1 MEEFDINNI
10 LNNPS
15 DIEALFNGSN
25 TNEPQVNDVATS
37 TTSTNSTTSTDNDEV
52 NEENSEDKNNL
63 ENNITESPKSIEEIF
78 GTESVGNEDNEN
90 KGKEPS
96 SSKEGTSPNN
106 KNFYSSIASA
116 LKEDGIFP
124 DIDDESLAKIKTPED
139 FAEMFEN
146 QVQAKLDEKQQRID
160 KALNYGVELTDI
172 QKFESTIDYLDKITD
187 DIISEESEQGENIRR
202 QMIYNDFINRGY
214 SKERAEREI
223 KKSFDSGSDIEDAKE
238 ALQSNKEFYKKS
250 YDKLVNEAK
259 LEAENAN
266 KQMKEDSEKLK
277 NSILNDSKVFGDL
290 QIDTTTRRKV
300 LDNIS
305 KPVYKDPN
313 TGKLLTAIQ
322 KYEAENKL
330 DFIKNVGLLY
340 TLTDGFKNLDSLVNS
355 KVKKE
360 TKKAMRE
367 LENTINNTSR
377 YSDGNLKFVS
387 GVSDDNESYIGNGFS
402 LDI

>member
-10 LNNPS
+10 LNNPL

-25 TNEPQVNDVATS
+25 TDEPQVNDVATS
-37 TTSTNSTTSTDNDEV
+37 TTSTTSTDNDGV
-52 NEENSEDKNNL
+52 NEENNEDKNNL

-266 KQMKEDSEKLK
+266 KQMREDSEKLK

>member
-1 MEEFDINNI
+1 MEDLTINNI

-15 DIEALFNGSN
+15 DIEALFSDE
-25 TNEPQVNDVATS
+25 TTEETS
-37 TTSTNSTTSTDNDEV
+37 VQDKNSSIENKGET
-52 NEENSEDKNNL
+52 EETIEEKNNNL

-78 GTESVGNEDNEN
+78 GTESVGNEDNKN
-90 KGKEPS
+90 TGNEPS
-96 SSKEGTSPNN
+96 SFKEGTSPKTN
-106 KNFYSSIASA
+106 NFYSSIANA
-116 LKEDGIFP
+116 LKKDGIFP
-124 DIDDESLAKIKTPED
+124 DIDDESLAKIKSPED

-146 QVQAKLDEKQQRID
+146 QVQAKLDEKQQRVD
-160 KALNYGVELTDI
+160 KALNYGVELSDI
-172 QKFESTIDYLDKITD
+172 QKFETTLDYLDKITD
-187 DIISEESEQGENIRR
+187 DVLSDESEQGENIRR

-250 YDKLVNEAK
+250 YDNLVNEAK
-259 LEAENAN
+259 AEAEKLN
-266 KQMKEDSEKLK
+266 KQIKEDSEKLK
-277 NSILNDSKVFGDL
+277 NSILNDSKVFGGL
-290 QIDTTTRRKV
+290 QIDTSTRRKV

-305 KPVYKDPN
+305 KPVYKDPD

-322 KYEAENKL
+322 KYEADNKL

-340 TLTDGFKNLDSLVNS
+340 TLTDGFKNLDKLVGNE
-355 KVKKE
+355 VKRE

-377 YSDGNLKFVS
+377 YSDGNLRFVT
-387 GVSDDNESYIGNGFS
+387 GVSDDNDSYIGKGFS

>member
-25 TNEPQVNDVATS
+25 TDEPQVNDVATS
-37 TTSTNSTTSTDNDEV
+37 TTSTTSTDNDEV
-52 NEENSEDKNNL
+52 NKENSEDKNNL
-63 ENNITESPKSIEEIF
+63 ENNITESPKSIEDIF

-187 DIISEESEQGENIRR
+187 DVISEESEQGENIRR

>member
-25 TNEPQVNDVATS
+25 TDEPQVNDVATS
-37 TTSTNSTTSTDNDEV
+37 TTSTTSTDNDGV
-52 NEENSEDKNNL
+52 NEENNEDKNNL

-259 LEAENAN
+259 LKAENAN

>member
-25 TNEPQVNDVATS
+25 TDEPPVNDAT
-37 TTSTNSTTSTDNDEV
+37 TSTTSTDNDGV
-52 NEENSEDKNNL
+52 NEENSKDKNNL

>member
-25 TNEPQVNDVATS
+25 TDEPPVNN
-37 TTSTNSTTSTDNDEV
+37 TTTSTTSTDNNEV
-52 NEENSEDKNNL
+52 NEENNEDKNNL

-187 DIISEESEQGENIRR
+187 DIISDESEQGENIRR

>member
-1 MEEFDINNI
+1 MDDLTINNI

-15 DIEALFNGSN
+15 DIEALFSDE
-25 TNEPQVNDVATS
+25 TTEETS
-37 TTSTNSTTSTDNDEV
+37 VQDKNSSIENKGKTGET
-52 NEENSEDKNNL
+52 EETIEEKNNNL

-78 GTESVGNEDNEN
+78 GTESVGNEDNKN
-90 KGKEPS
+90 TGNEPS
-96 SSKEGTSPNN
+96 SFKEGTSPKTN
-106 KNFYSSIASA
+106 NFYSSIANA
-116 LKEDGIFP
+116 LKKDGIFP
-124 DIDDESLAKIKTPED
+124 DIDDESLAKIKSPED

-146 QVQAKLDEKQQRID
+146 QVQAKLDEKQQRVD
-160 KALNYGVELTDI
+160 KALNYGVELSDI
-172 QKFESTIDYLDKITD
+172 QKFETTLDYLDKITD
-187 DIISEESEQGENIRR
+187 DVLSDESEQGENIRR

-250 YDKLVNEAK
+250 YDNLVNEAK
-259 LEAENAN
+259 AEAEKLN
-266 KQMKEDSEKLK
+266 KQIKEDSEKLK
-277 NSILNDSKVFGDL
+277 NSILNDSKVFGGL
-290 QIDTTTRRKV
+290 QIDTSTRRKV

-305 KPVYKDPN
+305 KPVYKDPD

-322 KYEAENKL
+322 KYEADNKL

-340 TLTDGFKNLDSLVNS
+340 TLTDGFKNLDKLVGNE
-355 KVKKE
+355 VKRE

-377 YSDGNLKFVS
+377 YSDGNLRFVT
-387 GVSDDNESYIGNGFS
+387 GVSDDNDSYIGKGFS

>member
-25 TNEPQVNDVATS
+25 TDEPPVND
-37 TTSTNSTTSTDNDEV
+37 TTTSTTSTDNDEV
-52 NEENSEDKNNL
+52 NEENNEDKNSL

-187 DIISEESEQGENIRR
+187 DIISDESEQGENIRR

-223 KKSFDSGSDIEDAKE
+223 KKSFDSCSDIEDAKE

-259 LEAENAN
+259 LKAENAN

>member
-37 TTSTNSTTSTDNDEV
+37 TISTTSTDNDGV
-52 NEENSEDKNNL
+52 NEENSKDKNNL

>member
-25 TNEPQVNDVATS
+25 TNEPPVNDV
-37 TTSTNSTTSTDNDEV
+37 TTSTTSTDNDEV
-52 NEENSEDKNNL
+52 NEENNEDKNNL

-187 DIISEESEQGENIRR
+187 DIISEESEQGGNIRR

>member
-1 MEEFDINNI
+1 M
-10 LNNPS
+10 NNPS

-25 TNEPQVNDVATS
+25 TEEPKVNDVATS
-37 TTSTNSTTSTDNDEV
+37 TTSTTSTGNDEV
-52 NEENSEDKNNL
+52 NEENNEDKNNL

-223 KKSFDSGSDIEDAKE
+223 KKSFDSGSDVEDAKE

>member
-25 TNEPQVNDVATS
+25 TDEPQVNDVTTS
-37 TTSTNSTTSTDNDEV
+37 TTSTTSTDNDGV

>member
-25 TNEPQVNDVATS
+25 TDEPQVNDVATS
-37 TTSTNSTTSTDNDEV
+37 TTSTTSTDNDGV
-52 NEENSEDKNNL
+52 NEENNEDKNIL

-266 KQMKEDSEKLK
+266 KQIKEDSEKLK

>member
-1 MEEFDINNI
+1 MEDLTINNI

-15 DIEALFNGSN
+15 DIEALFSDE
-25 TNEPQVNDVATS
+25 TTEETS
-37 TTSTNSTTSTDNDEV
+37 VQDKNSSIENKGET
-52 NEENSEDKNNL
+52 EETIEEKNNNL

-78 GTESVGNEDNEN
+78 GTESVGNEDNKN
-90 KGKEPS
+90 TGNEPS
-96 SSKEGTSPNN
+96 SFKEGTSPKTN
-106 KNFYSSIASA
+106 NFYSSIANA
-116 LKEDGIFP
+116 LKKDGIFP
-124 DIDDESLAKIKTPED
+124 DIDDESLAKIKSPED

-146 QVQAKLDEKQQRID
+146 QVQAKLDEKQQRVD
-160 KALNYGVELTDI
+160 KALNYGVELSDI
-172 QKFESTIDYLDKITD
+172 QKFETTLDYLDKITD
-187 DIISEESEQGENIRR
+187 DVLSDESEQGENIRR

-223 KKSFDSGSDIEDAKE
+223 KKSFDSGSDIDDAKE

-250 YDKLVNEAK
+250 YDNLVNEAK
-259 LEAENAN
+259 AEAEKLN
-266 KQMKEDSEKLK
+266 KQIKEDSEKLK
-277 NSILNDSKVFGDL
+277 NSILNDSKVFGGL
-290 QIDTTTRRKV
+290 QIDTSTRRKV

-305 KPVYKDPN
+305 KPVYKDPD

-322 KYEAENKL
+322 KYEADNKL

-340 TLTDGFKNLDSLVNS
+340 TLTDGFKNLDKLVGNE
-355 KVKKE
+355 VKRE

-377 YSDGNLKFVS
+377 YSDGNLRFVT
-387 GVSDDNESYIGNGFS
+387 GVSDDNDSYIGKGFS

>member
-15 DIEALFNGSN
+15 DIEALFNSSN
-25 TNEPQVNDVATS
+25 TEEPSVNDTTTS
-37 TTSTNSTTSTDNDEV
+37 TTSTNNDEV
-52 NEENSEDKNNL
+52 GEETNEDKNNL

-187 DIISEESEQGENIRR
+187 DIISDESEQGENIRR

>member
-1 MEEFDINNI
+1 MEDLTINNI

-25 TNEPQVNDVATS
+25 TDEPQVND
-37 TTSTNSTTSTDNDEV
+37 TTTSTTSTDNDEV
-52 NEENSEDKNNL
+52 NEENNEDKNNL

-187 DIISEESEQGENIRR
+187 DIISDESEQGENIRR

>member
-25 TNEPQVNDVATS
+25 TDEPQVNDVTTS
-37 TTSTNSTTSTDNDEV
+37 TTSTTSTDNDEV
-52 NEENSEDKNNL
+52 NEENNEDKNNL

>member
-15 DIEALFNGSN
+15 DIEALFNDSDTG
-25 TNEPQVNDVATS
+25 EPPVNDTTTS
-37 TTSTNSTTSTDNDEV
+37 TTSSNNDEV
-52 NEENSEDKNNL
+52 NEENNDDKNKL
-63 ENNITESPKSIEEIF
+63 ENDITESPKSIEDLF
-78 GTESVGNEDNEN
+78 GTESVGNEEN
-90 KGKEPS
+90 KNTGKEPS

-124 DIDDESLAKIKTPED
+124 DIDDELLAKIKTPED

-187 DIISEESEQGENIRR
+187 DIISDESEQGENIRR

-322 KYEAENKL
+322 KYETENKL

>member
-25 TNEPQVNDVATS
+25 TDEPQVNDVATS
-37 TTSTNSTTSTDNDEV
+37 TTSTGNDEV
-52 NEENSEDKNNL
+52 NEENNEDKNNL

-360 TKKAMRE
+360 TKKTKKE
-367 LENTINNTSR
+367 ET
-377 YSDGNLKFVS
+377 KK
-387 GVSDDNESYIGNGFS
+387 
-402 LDI
+402 

>member
-25 TNEPQVNDVATS
+25 TDEPQVNDVATS
-37 TTSTNSTTSTDNDEV
+37 TTSTTSTDNDEV
-52 NEENSEDKNNL
+52 NEGNSKDKNNL

>member
-10 LNNPS
+10 LNDPS

-25 TNEPQVNDVATS
+25 TDEPQVNDVTTS
-37 TTSTNSTTSTDNDEV
+37 TTSTTSTDNDGV

>member
-25 TNEPQVNDVATS
+25 TDEPQVND
-37 TTSTNSTTSTDNDEV
+37 TTTSTTSTDNDEV
-52 NEENSEDKNNL
+52 NEENNEDKNNL

-187 DIISEESEQGENIRR
+187 DIISDESEQGENIRR

>member
-10 LNNPS
+10 LNDPS

-25 TNEPQVNDVATS
+25 TDEPQVNDVTTS
-37 TTSTNSTTSTDNDEV
+37 TTSTTSTDNDGV

-172 QKFESTIDYLDKITD
+172 QKFESTIDYLDKITE

>member
-1 MEEFDINNI
+1 MEDLTINNI

-15 DIEALFNGSN
+15 DIEALFSDE
-25 TNEPQVNDVATS
+25 TTEETS
-37 TTSTNSTTSTDNDEV
+37 VQDKNSSIENKGKT
-52 NEENSEDKNNL
+52 EETGETIEEKNNNL

-78 GTESVGNEDNEN
+78 GTESVGNEDNKN
-90 KGKEPS
+90 TGNEPS
-96 SSKEGTSPNN
+96 SFKEGTSPKTN
-106 KNFYSSIASA
+106 NFYSSIANA
-116 LKEDGIFP
+116 LKKDGIFP
-124 DIDDESLAKIKTPED
+124 DIDDESLAKIKSPED

-146 QVQAKLDEKQQRID
+146 QVQAKLDEKQQRVD
-160 KALNYGVELTDI
+160 KALNYGVELSDI
-172 QKFESTIDYLDKITD
+172 QKFETTLDYLNNITD
-187 DIISEESEQGENIRR
+187 DVLSDESEQGENIRR

-250 YDKLVNEAK
+250 YDNLVNEAK
-259 LEAENAN
+259 AETEKLN
-266 KQMKEDSEKLK
+266 KQIKEDSEKLK
-277 NSILNDSKVFGDL
+277 NSILNDSKVFGGL
-290 QIDTTTRRKV
+290 QIDTSTRRKV

-305 KPVYKDPN
+305 KPVYKDPD

-322 KYEAENKL
+322 KYEADNKL

-340 TLTDGFKNLDSLVNS
+340 TLTDGFKNLDKLVGNE
-355 KVKKE
+355 VKRE

-377 YSDGNLKFVS
+377 YSDGNLRFVT
-387 GVSDDNESYIGNGFS
+387 GVSDDNDSYIGKGFS

>member
-25 TNEPQVNDVATS
+25 TDEPQVNDVA
-37 TTSTNSTTSTDNDEV
+37 TSTNSTTSTDNDGV

>member
-25 TNEPQVNDVATS
+25 TDEPQVNDVATS
-37 TTSTNSTTSTDNDEV
+37 TTSTTSTDNDGV
-52 NEENSEDKNNL
+52 NEENNEDKNNL

-187 DIISEESEQGENIRR
+187 DIISDESEQGENIRR

>member
-25 TNEPQVNDVATS
+25 TDEPQVNDVATS
-37 TTSTNSTTSTDNDEV
+37 TTSTTSTDNDGV
-52 NEENSEDKNNL
+52 NEENSKDKNNL

-259 LEAENAN
+259 LEAENTN

>member
-25 TNEPQVNDVATS
+25 TDEPQVNDAT
-37 TTSTNSTTSTDNDEV
+37 TSTTSTDNDEV
-52 NEENSEDKNNL
+52 NEENNEDKNNL

-187 DIISEESEQGENIRR
+187 DIISDESEQGENIRR

>member
-37 TTSTNSTTSTDNDEV
+37 TTSTTSTDNDGV
-52 NEENSEDKNNL
+52 NEENNEDKNNL

-78 GTESVGNEDNEN
+78 GTESVGNEDKEN

>member
-25 TNEPQVNDVATS
+25 TDEPPVND
-37 TTSTNSTTSTDNDEV
+37 TTTSTTSTDNDGV
-52 NEENSEDKNNL
+52 NEENNEDKNSL

-187 DIISEESEQGENIRR
+187 DIISDESEQGENIRR

-223 KKSFDSGSDIEDAKE
+223 KKSFDSCSDIEDAKE

-259 LEAENAN
+259 LKAENAN

>member
-25 TNEPQVNDVATS
+25 TNEPQINDVATS
-37 TTSTNSTTSTDNDEV
+37 TTSTTSTGNDEV
-52 NEENSEDKNNL
+52 NEENNEDKNNL

>member
-25 TNEPQVNDVATS
+25 TDEPQVNDVATS
-37 TTSTNSTTSTDNDEV
+37 TTSTTSTDNDGV
-52 NEENSEDKNNL
+52 NEENSKDKNNL

-250 YDKLVNEAK
+250 YDKLVDEAK

>member
-10 LNNPS
+10 LNNSS

-37 TTSTNSTTSTDNDEV
+37 TTSTTSTDNDGV
-52 NEENSEDKNNL
+52 NEENSKDKNNL

>member
-1 MEEFDINNI
+1 MEDLTINNI
-10 LNNPS
+10 LNNAS
-15 DIEALFNGSN
+15 DIEALFSDE
-25 TNEPQVNDVATS
+25 TTEETS
-37 TTSTNSTTSTDNDEV
+37 VQDKNSSIENKGET
-52 NEENSEDKNNL
+52 EETIEEKNNNL

-259 LEAENAN
+259 LKAENAN

>member
-25 TNEPQVNDVATS
+25 TDEPQVNDAT
-37 TTSTNSTTSTDNDEV
+37 TSTTSTDNDEV

-187 DIISEESEQGENIRR
+187 DIISDESEQGENIRR

>member
-25 TNEPQVNDVATS
+25 TDEPQVNDVTTS
-37 TTSTNSTTSTDNDEV
+37 TTLTTSTDNDGV

-172 QKFESTIDYLDKITD
+172 QKFESTIDYLDKITE

>member
-1 MEEFDINNI
+1 MEDLTINNI
-10 LNNPS
+10 LNSPS
-15 DIEALFNGSN
+15 DIEALFSDE
-25 TNEPQVNDVATS
+25 TTEETS
-37 TTSTNSTTSTDNDEV
+37 VQDKNSSIENKGET
-52 NEENSEDKNNL
+52 EETVEEKNNNL

-78 GTESVGNEDNEN
+78 GTESVGNEDNKN
-90 KGKEPS
+90 TGNEPS
-96 SSKEGTSPNN
+96 SFKEGTSPKTN
-106 KNFYSSIASA
+106 NFYSSIANA
-116 LKEDGIFP
+116 LKKDGIFP
-124 DIDDESLAKIKTPED
+124 DIDDESLAKIKSPED

-146 QVQAKLDEKQQRID
+146 QVQAKLDEKQQRVD
-160 KALNYGVELTDI
+160 KALNYGVELSDI
-172 QKFESTIDYLDKITD
+172 QKYETTLDYLDNITD
-187 DIISEESEQGENIRR
+187 DVLSDESEQGENIRR

-250 YDKLVNEAK
+250 YDNLVNEAK
-259 LEAENAN
+259 IEAEKLN
-266 KQMKEDSEKLK
+266 KQIKEDSEKLK
-277 NSILNDSKVFGDL
+277 NSILNDSKVFGGL
-290 QIDTTTRRKV
+290 QIDTSTRRKV

-305 KPVYKDPN
+305 KPVYKDPD

-322 KYEAENKL
+322 KYEADNKL

-340 TLTDGFKNLDSLVNS
+340 TLTDGFKNLDKLVGNE
-355 KVKKE
+355 VKRE

-377 YSDGNLKFVS
+377 YSDGNLRFVT
-387 GVSDDNESYIGNGFS
+387 GVSDDNDSYIGKGFS